1 MKSEKKSEK
10 LDERPPLSLES
21 SESENIALAINEA
34 KYQLR
39 NHTASAQVICHY
51 LKLATTERALELEK
65 LKRENEL
72 LEAKATSIRESAK
85 SSESAEK
92 ALEAFKRYS
101 GSFSN
106 SDEIVDDDSY

>member
-1 MKSEKKSEK
+1 MKEEKKSK
-10 LDERPPLSLES
+10 KVDSRPPLSLES

-34 KYQLR
+34 KYQLK
-39 NHTASAQVICHY
+39 NHTASSQVICHY
-51 LKLATTERALELEK
+51 LKLATTERSLELEK

-72 LEAKATSIRESAK
+72 LEAKAINLRESAK
-85 SSESAEK
+85 SSESADR

-106 SDEIVDDDSY
+106 SDEVIDNGTN